1 MFENCAKRMLKCIA
15 MRVVW

>member
-1 MFENCAKRMLKCIA
+1 MFENCAKRTLKSIA

>member
-1 MFENCAKRMLKCIA
+1 MFENCAKRMHISIA